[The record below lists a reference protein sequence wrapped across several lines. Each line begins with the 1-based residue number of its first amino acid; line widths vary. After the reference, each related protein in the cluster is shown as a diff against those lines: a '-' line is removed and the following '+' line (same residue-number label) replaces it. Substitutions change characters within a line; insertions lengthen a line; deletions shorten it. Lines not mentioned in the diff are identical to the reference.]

1 MRPSPDGSPSVSH
14 RIYGRNREMNGE
26 IIVAIIASVFGS
38 TGFWAL
44 LTAIWQTKTKKKSSE
59 SRLLLGLA
67 HDRICFLGSEF
78 IKRGYVTR
86 DEFEN
91 LHDYLFIPYQ
101 EMGGNG
107 TAQKIMKDVEKLPMK
122 EASK

>member
-1 MRPSPDGSPSVSH
+1 MDK
-14 RIYGRNREMNGE
+14 E
-26 IIVAIIASVFGS
+26 IIIAIIASVFGS

-44 LTAIWQTKTKKKSSE
+44 LTAIWQTKSKRKSCE
-59 SRLLLGLA
+59 SKLLLGLA
-67 HDRICFLGSEF
+67 HDRICFLGGEY

-91 LHDYLFIPYQ
+91 LHDYLYAPYH

-107 TAQKIMKDVEKLPMK
+107 TAEKIMKDVEKLPIQGGK
-122 EASK
+122 TC